1 MEEVAQYYDIFNL
14 FVLSESI
21 GIFQLHNLTIL
32 PVSQGHL
39 QPRLVFFFLINFA
52 LNLQKKSRKSLGLI
66 FRFYGFTFILI
77 FMRFQTHLSK
87 KGKLQSK
94 EMMRWSEIRSL
105 GSGSK
110 HAISS
115 HNLKNLHVVKRA
127 QDSTCGAYYCANI
140 SWINHQQIQLK
151 LCQSLCLM
159 HLNISLLPL
168 PGSESFLNSLIC
180 ERGNVN
186 SDNLSKIEGSQ
197 GKQP

>member
-77 FMRFQTHLSK
+77 FMRFQTHLS
-87 KGKLQSK
+87 
-94 EMMRWSEIRSL
+94 RSL

-115 HNLKNLHVVKRA
+115 HNLKNLHVLKRA

-180 ERGNVN
+180 ECGNVN